1 MSLYNNLIKDIQKE
15 ERMSKNMSEKVKVP
29 ISPMIDIIFLMIFF
43 FVINSVFDTDMDD
56 KIDLV
61 KVEHCKPSQ
70 IEAKKVYLNISK
82 DGIVQVGGSLISID
96 KQLENSVNN
105 IVQTWGSSTKFIIRA
120 DKETVHSKI
129 DNTLIKLKESGAH
142 NFIVSGEIVSN

>member
-1 MSLYNNLIKDIQKE
+1 
-15 ERMSKNMSEKVKVP
+15 MSKNNNEKIKVP

-82 DGIVQVGGSLISID
+82 DGTVQVGGSLISSD
-96 KQLENSVNN
+96 KQLESSVNN
-105 IVQTWGSSTKFIIRA
+105 IVHTWGSSTRFIIRA

-142 NFIVSGEIVSN
+142 NIIVSGEIVSN

>member
-1 MSLYNNLIKDIQKE
+1 MSLCNNLIKDIQKV

-142 NFIVSGEIVSN
+142 NIIVSGEIVSN